1 MIKMHDRID
10 EKRSCMHLVRFH
22 TVWSVAKQKK
32 TSTEYL
38 NPYLIP
44 NNKEAKFFSI
54 YFFVRS
60 SLSELCEYGKSSI
73 ALLFI

>member
-44 NNKEAKFFSI
+44 NNKETKFFSI
-54 YFFVRS
+54 YFF
-60 SLSELCEYGKSSI
+60 LSGHPLANFVNMENRL
-73 ALLFI
+73 

>member
-22 TVWSVAKQKK
+22 TVWSVVKQKK
-32 TSTEYL
+32 ISTEYL

-44 NNKEAKFFSI
+44 T
-54 YFFVRS
+54 
-60 SLSELCEYGKSSI
+60 
-73 ALLFI
+73 